1 MRQVERIERNQRI
14 QRIEQRRR
22 DELGRDMVHAAMND
36 PMTNGAKAQV
46 AEMIVD
52 EFQQA
57 RQRRSKVRGRVAG
70 FAEHGALRISGDEMR
85 RRIQVLDFAPS
96 GNGQRGADV
105 VEGEFKARRAGVE
118 HQYGL
123 PGAHGTTPYTAQ

>member
-1 MRQVERIERNQRI
+1 
-14 QRIEQRRR
+14 
-22 DELGRDMVHAAMND
+22 MND
-36 PMTNGAKAQV
+36 PMTDGAKVRV
-46 AEMIVD
+46 AEMIVE

-57 RQRRSKVRGRVAG
+57 RQRRSKVRGRVAA
-70 FAEHGALRISGDEMR
+70 FAEHGPLRISGDEMR

-96 GNGQRGADV
+96 GNGQLGADV